1 MNEETRAPAGADAAG
16 KPKNFLEQ
24 WIEGDVL
31 AGRTGGKVVTRFPP
45 EPNGYLH
52 IGHAKAVCVDFGLA
66 AKFGGECHL
75 RMDDTNPSKESD
87 EFAENIK
94 EDIRWLGFDWGEHF
108 YSAAGYFDAMY
119 DLAERLVK
127 RGLAYV
133 CFLSQE
139 EWKKHRGVPTEPG
152 IPSPW
157 RDAPPEENLA
167 RFRDMRAGKYADGE
181 CCLRA
186 KIDMASPNIHFRDPV
201 IYRINRLPH
210 YHLGDKWCIYPMYD
224 FAHPIEDALEGV
236 THSMCSL
243 EFEVHRPLYDW
254 VVDRMA
260 EEGMLVKR
268 GGLEIRPHQREFSR
282 LNITHTVMSK
292 RKLRELVDR
301 GLVSGWD
308 DPRMPTLRGMRRRG
322 YPAEAIRNFCE
333 RAGVTKFVST
343 TDMSL
348 LEQAVR
354 EVLNKT
360 APRRMAVLDPV
371 KLVIENMAPGE
382 TRRCEAVNNPEDPSA
397 GTRSV
402 VFGREL
408 WVERADFM
416 KDPPK
421 KFYRLAPGREV
432 RLKYAC
438 LFTCTGF
445 SEDADGNVAEIRG
458 TWDEGS
464 LGGNAPD
471 GRSVRGTIHWVDAA
485 TAAPLPVR
493 LYDRLFTAENP
504 EADDTRDFKEFLNPD
519 SCKEAVALCE
529 PALRGALPGDGAVQF
544 ERLGYFRADPVDSA
558 PGAPVFDR
566 TATLRDSWAKIS
578 AKGQG

>member
-1 MNEETRAPAGADAAG
+1 MNEETRAPAGAEAAG
-16 KPKNFLEQ
+16 KSRNFLEQ
-24 WIEGDVL
+24 WIEEDVL

-52 IGHAKAVCVDFGLA
+52 IGHAKAICVDFGLA

-75 RMDDTNPSKESD
+75 RLDDTNPSKESD

-94 EDIRWLGFDWGEHF
+94 EDIHWLGFDWGEHF
-108 YSAAGYFDAMY
+108 YSAADRFETMWE
-119 DLAERLVK
+119 LAERLVK

-157 RDAPPEENLA
+157 RDTPPEENLA

-210 YHLGDKWCIYPMYD
+210 YHLGDKWCVYPMYD

-260 EEGMLVKR
+260 EEGMLMKR
-268 GGLEIRPHQREFSR
+268 GGIEVRPHQREFSR

-292 RKLRELVDR
+292 RKLRELVDL
-301 GLVSGWD
+301 GLVAGWD
-308 DPRMPTLRGMRRRG
+308 DPRMPTLCGMRRRG
-322 YPAEAIRNFCE
+322 YPAEAIRTFCE
-333 RAGVTKFVST
+333 RAGVTKFIST

-354 EVLNKT
+354 DVLNKT

-382 TRRCEAVNNPEDPSA
+382 TRECDAVNNPEDLAA
-397 GTRSV
+397 GSRRV

-445 SEDADGNVAEIRG
+445 SEDGNGNVTEIRG
-458 TWDEGS
+458 TWDPGS

-471 GRSVRGTIHWVDAA
+471 GRSVRGTIHWVDAT

-493 LYDRLFTAENP
+493 LYDRLFSVENP
-504 EADDTRDFKEFLNPD
+504 EADDARDFKEFLNPD
-519 SCKEAVALCE
+519 SCKDVTALCE
-529 PALRGALPGDGAVQF
+529 PALRDARPEDGAVQF
-544 ERLGYFRADPVDSA
+544 ERLGYFRPDPVDSA
-558 PGAPVFDR
+558 PGAPVFNR
-566 TATLRDSWAKIS
+566 TVTLRDSWAKIS
-578 AKGQG
+578 AKA